1 MSKSYVAARA
11 FKDAGTETAFE
22 AGEPVTGTRAFLAN
36 YEAAG
41 LIEPAPADETPA
53 PETKAPTRKPRA
65 RKSA

>member
-1 MSKSYVAARA
+1 MTKSYVAARA

-22 AGEPVTGTRAFLAN
+22 AGDPVIGTRAFLAN

-41 LIEPAPADETPA
+41 LIVAAPADEKPA
-53 PETKAPTRKPRA
+53 PETKAPPRKPRA

>member
-11 FKDAGTETAFE
+11 FKDAGTEKQFAE
-22 AGEPVTGTRAFLAN
+22 GDPVTGTRAELAN

-41 LIEPAPADETPA
+41 LITSAPADEKTA
-53 PETKAPTRKPRA
+53 SENKAPARKPRA